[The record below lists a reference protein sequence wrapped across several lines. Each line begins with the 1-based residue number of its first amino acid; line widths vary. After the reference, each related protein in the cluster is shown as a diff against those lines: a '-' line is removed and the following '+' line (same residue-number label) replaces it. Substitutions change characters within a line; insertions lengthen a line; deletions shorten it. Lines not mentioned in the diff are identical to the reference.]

1 MRTKL
6 YKMLITYCKGNHNFN
21 HDPCIATIRF
31 SYGGRFTN
39 VYKHSPEYY
48 AWLAFLKS
56 SDADIMLDFIIL
68 NFDQLKQYLPS
79 ACIWLDLHQ
88 MSIDDLIRKDVDS
101 PERNEFAY
109 SIMQDVNARK
119 YKHIGKYNFIAT
131 NGH

>member
-6 YKMLITYCKGNHNFN
+6 YKMLIAYCKGKYSFN
-21 HDPCIATIRF
+21 NDSHIATIRF
-31 SYGGRFTN
+31 SYSGRFTN

-48 AWLAFLKS
+48 AWLTFLRA
-56 SDADIMLDFIIL
+56 SDVDIILDFIML
-68 NFDQLKQYLPS
+68 NFDQLKQHLPS

-88 MSIDDLIRKDVDS
+88 MTIDDLIPKDIGS

-119 YKHIGKYNFIAT
+119 YKHIGKYKSIAT